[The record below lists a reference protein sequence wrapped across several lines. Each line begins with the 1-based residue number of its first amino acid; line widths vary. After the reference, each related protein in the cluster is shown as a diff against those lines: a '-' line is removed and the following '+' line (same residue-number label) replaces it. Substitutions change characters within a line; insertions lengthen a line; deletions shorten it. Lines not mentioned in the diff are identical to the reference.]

1 LHPYPNRT
9 DSTFTSIVLF
19 MNRISL
25 QPSSRR
31 KHRKSGFS
39 LIEILIVI
47 ALIAV
52 IATLAIGNIGKI
64 FGGQQAKVASI
75 FVNQTV
81 KLGFTAYK
89 IDVGSYPSSEEG
101 IGALAKAPAGKE
113 TRWKGPYI
121 EQVPADPWGNAYQY
135 RFPGSKNINGSS
147 GYDIWS
153 LGEDGMESADD
164 IGNW

>member
-1 LHPYPNRT
+1 MKSMTLRTPRKNR
-9 DSTFTSIVLF
+9 
-19 MNRISL
+19 
-25 QPSSRR
+25 SRKR
-31 KHRKSGFS
+31 GFS

-64 FGGQQAKVASI
+64 FGGQQEKVASI

-89 IDVGSYPSSEEG
+89 IDVGSYPSTEEG

-121 EQVPADPWGNAYQY
+121 DKLPADPWGNAYQY

-153 LGEDGMESADD
+153 LGEDGTESADD

>member
-1 LHPYPNRT
+1 MKSLTFRRTRKNR
-9 DSTFTSIVLF
+9 
-19 MNRISL
+19 
-25 QPSSRR
+25 SSKR
-31 KHRKSGFS
+31 GFS

-64 FGGQQAKVASI
+64 FGGQQEKVASI

-89 IDVGSYPSSEEG
+89 IDVGSYPNTEEG

-121 EQVPADPWGNAYQY
+121 DKLPADPWGNAYQY

-153 LGEDGMESADD
+153 LGEDGTESADD

>member
-1 LHPYPNRT
+1 MITPKSCSLSASRNR
-9 DSTFTSIVLF
+9 
-19 MNRISL
+19 
-25 QPSSRR
+25 Q
-31 KHRKSGFS
+31 SGFS

-89 IDVGSYPSSEEG
+89 IDVGSYPKSEEG
-101 IGALAKAPAGKE
+101 LKALTGAPSGKE
-113 TRWKGPYI
+113 NRWKGPYI
-121 EQVPADPWGNAYQY
+121 DKLPADPWGNEYKY
-135 RFPGSKNINGSS
+135 RFPGSKNINGTS

-153 LGEDGMESADD
+153 LGEDGTESADD

>member
-1 LHPYPNRT
+1 MNHN
-9 DSTFTSIVLF
+9 LF
-19 MNRISL
+19 FRSPRR
-25 QPSSRR
+25 PSRNG
-31 KHRKSGFS
+31 GFS

-52 IATLAIGNIGKI
+52 IATLAISNIGKI
-64 FGGQQAKVASI
+64 FGGQQSKVAGI

-89 IDVGSYPSSEEG
+89 IDLGSYPSTEEG
-101 IGALAKAPAGKE
+101 ISALAKAPAGKE

-121 EQVPADPWGNAYQY
+121 EKVPADPWGNAYQY
-135 RFPGSKNINGSS
+135 RFPGSKNINGTS

-153 LGEDGMESADD
+153 LGEDGTESADD